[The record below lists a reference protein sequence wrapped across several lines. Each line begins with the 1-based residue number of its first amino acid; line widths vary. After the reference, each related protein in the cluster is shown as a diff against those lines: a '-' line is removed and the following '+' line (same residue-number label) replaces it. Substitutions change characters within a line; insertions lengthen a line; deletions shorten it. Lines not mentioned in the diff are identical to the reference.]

1 MAPPTPTPG
10 DRLHQVLGPQGAQV
24 RGPAS
29 LRGPSTGVHEL
40 QVQVSSAVLRTVNQ
54 AETSGHSPPPGV
66 HTCSQVGDSSI
77 HTHNLCH
84 SCPPP

>member
-29 LRGPSTGVHEL
+29 LRGSSAGAHDL
-40 QVQVSSAVLRTVNQ
+40 QVQVSSAVLRTVSQ
-54 AETSGHSPPPGV
+54 AETSGHVPTQSQNIFRGGGLQHQTPP
-66 HTCSQVGDSSI
+66 HM
-77 HTHNLCH
+77 
-84 SCPPP
+84 